1 MLFVSSRMV
10 SKFTPLW
17 GTGRTHR
24 VFLIK
29 LIKSFNCPVL
39 MGRKFWNQASGQK
52 FFTEQDIKFLGV
64 ERKRE
69 SSKIRQF
76 WAPAGAGA
84 TALLIF

>member
-1 MLFVSSRMV
+1 
-10 SKFTPLW
+10 
-17 GTGRTHR
+17 
-24 VFLIK
+24 
-29 LIKSFNCPVL
+29 